1 MATAGKFFFT
11 PGMVRSLKNL
21 KFNNQH
27 MTQAQNPKIT
37 KILVI
42 DGKSAVNLVN
52 TYPDAE

>member
-1 MATAGKFFFT
+1 
-11 PGMVRSLKNL
+11 
-21 KFNNQH
+21 

-42 DGKSAVNLVN
+42 DGKSSAVNLVN